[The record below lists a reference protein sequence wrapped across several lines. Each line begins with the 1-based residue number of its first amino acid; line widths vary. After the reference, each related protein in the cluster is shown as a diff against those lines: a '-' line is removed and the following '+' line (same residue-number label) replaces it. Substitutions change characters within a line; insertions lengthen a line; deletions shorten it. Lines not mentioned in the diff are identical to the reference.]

1 MENILG
7 FDMPLLILILLPAIT
22 SFLLIGV
29 ERLFKVSQTKKFLSH
44 FIAVIASLLDL
55 TLSILFGMELL
66 KSSSLRPV
74 IIETIVL
81 TLRIDLTSVFFI
93 FIFTLI
99 HAAVCIYSVNFMHEH
114 NDLAQFYAILFAV
127 VTGLNLIVL
136 VNDYFTMF
144 VAWEGM
150 VLCAY
155 AMVGFYRSRES
166 SEAGFK
172 YLIMSSAGSLLY
184 LFGVA
189 FLYGIAGTLK
199 FDELTS
205 LVPLTESPILYIAI
219 LCMIIGFGV
228 TAAIFFLNTW
238 LPDAHPAAPPPAHA
252 MLSGIIVI
260 GGTYGILRLIF
271 TAIPVHITEISGNFQ
286 GSSWS
291 NLLIILGILTSLQGN
306 IFTIIQFMRKDP
318 QARNLKRI
326 LAFSTISHMGYL
338 ITGLG
343 TGNIIGI
350 SGTLFHALNHA
361 IAKGVLF
368 MITGYLIYS
377 TGSYYLDHYKGLGRR
392 DPLLGIC
399 FTIGLFS
406 LASIPLTG
414 GFWSKLM
421 IILGLFNNNNQII
434 GISAGLLTLFI
445 TFFATVGYLWLI
457 WYLVMKDSDQ
467 DEIYILKFETMT
479 LKTGGFMKLSI
490 VLLTILV
497 LFLGFFPTTI
507 ANFAITA
514 TGTLF
519 P

>member
-7 FDMPLLILILLPAIT
+7 FEIPLVIFILLPAIT
-22 SFLLIGV
+22 SFLLIGI
-29 ERLFKVSQTKKFLSH
+29 ERLLKVSVTKKVISH
-44 FIAVIASLLDL
+44 LVALTASLLDL
-55 TLSILFGMELL
+55 TLAILFGMELL
-66 KSSSLRPV
+66 KSPSSNPLITETTILVLRA
-74 IIETIVL
+74 
-81 TLRIDLTSVFFI
+81 DLTSGFFI

-99 HAAVCIYSVNFMHEH
+99 HAAVCIYSINYMHEH
-114 NDLAQFYAILFAV
+114 NDLAHFYAILFAV

-172 YLIMSSAGSLLY
+172 YLMMSSAGSLLY

-199 FDELTS
+199 FDELT
-205 LVPLTESPILYIAI
+205 LLDPLTESSILYIAI

-260 GGTYGILRLIF
+260 GGTYGILRVIF
-271 TAIPVHITEISGNFQ
+271 TVIPVNMAEIGGTFQ
-286 GSSWS
+286 GSVWS

-306 IFTIIQFMRKDP
+306 IYALIQFMRKDP

-326 LAFSTISHMGYL
+326 FAFSTISHMGYL

-343 TGNIIGI
+343 AGNILGIG
-350 SGTLFHALNHA
+350 GTLFHALNHA
-361 IAKGVLF
+361 AAKGVLF

-392 DPLLGIC
+392 DPLIGIC

-421 IILGLFNNNNQII
+421 IILGLFNNKNPII

-445 TFFATVGYLWLI
+445 TFFAAVGYLWLI
-457 WYLVMKDSDQ
+457 WYLVMKESDQ
-467 DEIYILKFETMT
+467 DEKYIIKFDAMT
-479 LKTGGFMKLSI
+479 LNNSGFMKLSI
-490 VLLTILV
+490 VSLTIFV
-497 LFLGFFPTTI
+497 LILGFFPTVI
-507 ANFAITA
+507 VNFAIKA
-514 TGTLF
+514 ASALF